1 MFSLQDFLRHH
12 WDSNMGGGVHPTK
25 CMGALSKGQKPCWNN
40 SGKHNCLC
48 KPLKVIWVIR
58 NWTLESNKC
67 NWVKEMDGISKYH
80 NSEII
85 HGWYI
90 SIFIYFLKNIV
101 YILTL
106 ECNLFF
112 CFIVLR
118 FGAQQRRLLLQMQF
132 DLCLNIIN
140 YLLITM

>member
-1 MFSLQDFLRHH
+1 MQ
-12 WDSNMGGGVHPTK
+12 
-25 CMGALSKGQKPCWNN
+25 LSQRNGWNIQV
-40 SGKHNCLC
+40 S
-48 KPLKVIWVIR
+48 
-58 NWTLESNKC
+58 
-67 NWVKEMDGISKYH
+67 

-85 HGWYI
+85 HGRYI

-106 ECNLFF
+106 DCNLFF

-118 FGAQQRRLLLQMQF
+118 FGARQRRLLLQMQF